1 AVKILSVFV
10 GVKNIWKNDCTFVFS
25 LEDIRIVAEFMDKE
39 GGTFNDVYLSE
50 KFNHRTRELEQRMQ
64 KTVEDAIDEGYSE

>member
-1 AVKILSVFV
+1 M